1 MNLQKK
7 SMLYLKSEVFYV
19 YFFHFLLDIISRS
32 RYHIISYQH
41 IFHRTF
47 SSFSVNWEITKLM
60 SIWNEFNGF
69 FLFFFFF
76 YTVYKLDQAKLIKD
90 PEWIY
95 IYFKKT
101 LPKKNPHNTERKKT
115 HENSKGCKNFSRT
128 HCYPWKIQQF
138 WNLLASRWATS
149 SILNHRTSRYHQPTE
164 ELV

>member
-7 SMLYLKSEVFYV
+7 INALLKIRVILSIF
-19 YFFHFLLDIISRS
+19 FFHFLLDIISWS

-101 LPKKNPHNTERKKT
+101 LPKKNPHNTERKKKSLK
-115 HENSKGCKNFSRT
+115 NSKGSMQEFFLNPLLSLEDPTILKFASIT
-128 HCYPWKIQQF
+128 LSHIFYPQSQNI
-138 WNLLASRWATS
+138 
-149 SILNHRTSRYHQPTE
+149 
-164 ELV
+164 

>member
-1 MNLQKK
+1 MNPNTCTSFELLCNVNYCIYPSNSNEKAFSPK
-7 SMLYLKSEVFYV
+7 SWHWN
-19 YFFHFLLDIISRS
+19 FFHLFG
-32 RYHIISYQH
+32 
-41 IFHRTF
+41 
-47 SSFSVNWEITKLM
+47 KLKDNKTDVDLKW
-60 SIWNEFNGF
+60 ILWF

-76 YTVYKLDQAKLIKD
+76 YTVSKLDQAKLIKD

-95 IYFKKT
+95 MYFKKT
-101 LPKKNPHNTERKKT
+101 LPQKNTKYWKEKKT
-115 HENSKGCKNFSRT
+115 LKNSKGCKNFSRT

>member
-1 MNLQKK
+1 
-7 SMLYLKSEVFYV
+7 MLYLKSEVFYV
-19 YFFHFLLDIISRS
+19 FFFFHFLLDIISRS

-41 IFHRTF
+41 IFHGTF
-47 SSFSVNWEITKLM
+47 SSFSINWEITKLM

-69 FLFFFFF
+69 FSFFFL
-76 YTVYKLDQAKLIKD
+76 YSLQTGSGKTYKGPRVNLHVLQEDSSSKKHTILKGKK
-90 PEWIY
+90 
-95 IYFKKT
+95 KKT
-101 LPKKNPHNTERKKT
+101 LK
-115 HENSKGCKNFSRT
+115 NSKGCKNFSRT